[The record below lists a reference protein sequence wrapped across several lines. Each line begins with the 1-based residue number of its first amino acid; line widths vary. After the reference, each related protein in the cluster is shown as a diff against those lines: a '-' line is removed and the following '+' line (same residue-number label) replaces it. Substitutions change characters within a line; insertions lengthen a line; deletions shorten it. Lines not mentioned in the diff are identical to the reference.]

1 MLERFHVPDQE
12 VILIP
17 EENLRNVTEQIF
29 QSQGMPEKDCK
40 LATDALIS
48 SDLRGV
54 ETHGVSNMVR
64 AYLGAFKSKNIN
76 PKPNWKIVKETPSCI
91 TIDSDAGLGIVV
103 APQAME
109 IAVEK
114 AKKTGVGLVTLGN
127 GRHIGMLAY
136 HAMIAL
142 KYDMIGT
149 CMAACSPRMVP
160 TFSSKKAIG
169 TNPIAY
175 AAPADKLPPFVFD
188 AAMTSVA
195 GNKIVLAS
203 RLGVPLEPG
212 WIADD
217 NGNPIMEK
225 VNMKDLDQYEDESKN
240 LEERYAS
247 GYISSSVDLLPFGGT
262 REIGSHKSYSMA
274 MVVDVLAGILN
285 GSKTAPTGE
294 HTGQGHFLAAYSVDA
309 FIDTKEFKELMD
321 RYLQSL
327 LDLPSNSEG
336 KEVVYAGYI
345 EAKEQEKRKKKGI
358 PLHPEVVEWYKKTS
372 NELKIDQLI

>member
-12 VILIP
+12 IILIQ

-29 QSQGMPEKDCK
+29 HSQGMPEKDCK

-76 PKPNWKIVKETPSCI
+76 PKPNWKIVKEAPSCI

-109 IAVEK
+109 IAAEK

-195 GNKIVLAS
+195 GNKIALAKRLNVPVAPGWVTDS
-203 RLGVPLEPG
+203 RGVP
-212 WIADD
+212 I
-217 NGNPIMEK
+217 
-225 VNMKDLDQYEDESKN
+225 
-240 LEERYAS
+240 LEEQKVPDDGHYM
-247 GYISSSVDLLPFGGT
+247 LPTGGS
-262 REIGSHKSYSMA
+262 RENGSHKGASLGIWVEIMCGLLGA
-274 MVVDVLAGILN
+274 TGAGPN
-285 GSKTAPTGE
+285 RKGKVSRK
-294 HTGQGHFLAAYSVDA
+294 
-309 FIDTKEFKELMD
+309 TKETSISVVVPQIASFA
-321 RYLQSL
+321 L
-327 LDLPSNSEG
+327 L
-336 KEVVYAGYI
+336 
-345 EAKEQEKRKKKGI
+345 
-358 PLHPEVVEWYKKTS
+358 
-372 NELKIDQLI
+372 LIQ